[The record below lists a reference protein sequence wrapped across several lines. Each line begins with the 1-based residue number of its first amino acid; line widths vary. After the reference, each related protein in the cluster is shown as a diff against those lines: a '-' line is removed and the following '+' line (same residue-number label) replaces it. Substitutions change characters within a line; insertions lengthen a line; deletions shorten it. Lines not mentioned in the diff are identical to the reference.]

1 MWAMMKQVVRSADNI
16 CEEVN
21 QFDKT
26 GVDYLCKDTTATF
39 TLS

>member
-1 MWAMMKQVVRSADNI
+1 MKQVAHSVDNI

-26 GVDYLCKDTTATF
+26 GVDYMCKDTTAA
-39 TLS
+39 TLLS